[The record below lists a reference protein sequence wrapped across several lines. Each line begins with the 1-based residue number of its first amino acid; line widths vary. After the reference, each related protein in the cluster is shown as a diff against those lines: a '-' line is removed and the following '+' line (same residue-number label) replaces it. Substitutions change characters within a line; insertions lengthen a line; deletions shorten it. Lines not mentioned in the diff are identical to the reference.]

1 MYLSAITELERLSK
15 DDLVK
20 IILQLQNKIIELENE
35 LKKYKNSNTPPSSN
49 KHLKP
54 NTKGKK
60 SKQGRKRGA
69 PKGHKGTTRRQTV
82 ERHEVIDADNCPC
95 CGSDNLEDEKVLK
108 RVVEEIPEPVIPETV
123 ENEVHKK
130 VCLDC
135 GHHFIPEHNTVPLKG
150 KFGINVMILVIFIKF
165 LLRGVLRKTAKFLR
179 TGFALSLTPASV
191 NAIVGRVAGAACR
204 EYNEPKER
212 IRRSDIAYVDETS
225 FSVLGKNQWVWIF
238 RTLHDILLVVRPSRG
253 SPVLKEIL
261 GLDYQGKVICD
272 CWRAYDFLGI
282 LQRCWAHLLRKAED
296 LKETVFGMH
305 LYEKLKSMFKEIKRF
320 NRTNPTTEERAA
332 KYETMTKELKATIKY
347 YSRYDELKGIITY
360 IGNNIGN
367 WFTCVKY
374 EGIEPTNNFAE
385 QALRETVIVR
395 RIIGAF
401 RSENGKQNYET
412 LASLL
417 SSWQLNNLDIKEKL
431 RSTLIKNLCFC

>member
-1 MYLSAITELERLSK
+1 M
-15 DDLVK
+15 
-20 IILQLQNKIIELENE
+20 
-35 LKKYKNSNTPPSSN
+35 
-49 KHLKP
+49 
-54 NTKGKK
+54 
-60 SKQGRKRGA
+60 
-69 PKGHKGTTRRQTV
+69 
-82 ERHEVIDADNCPC
+82 
-95 CGSDNLEDEKVLK
+95 
-108 RVVEEIPEPVIPETV
+108 
-123 ENEVHKK
+123 
-130 VCLDC
+130 
-135 GHHFIPEHNTVPLKG
+135 PLKG

-165 LLRGVLRKTAKFLR
+165 LLRGVLRKTAKFLC
-179 TGFALSLTPASV
+179 TGFALNLTPASV

-204 EYNEPKER
+204 EYNEIKER
-212 IRRSDIAYVDETS
+212 IRKSDLVYVDETS

-238 RTLHDILLVVRPSRG
+238 RTLHDILLVIRPCRG

-261 GLDYQGKVICD
+261 GTDYQGKVVCD

-296 LKETVFGMH
+296 LKETLFGRH
-305 LYEKLKSMFKEIKRF
+305 LYEKLLAMFKEIKRF
-320 NRTNPTTEERAA
+320 NRTNPTSEERAE
-332 KYETMTKELKATIKY
+332 KYEMMTKELKATIKY
-347 YSRYDELKGIITY
+347 YSRYEELKGIITY

-367 WFTCVKY
+367 WFTCIKY

-417 SSWQLNNLDIKEKL
+417 SSWQLNNFDIKEKL

>member
-1 MYLSAITELERLSK
+1 MSARDELERLSK
-15 DDLVK
+15 DDLID
-20 IILQLQNKIIELENE
+20 IILQLQKKIIELENE
-35 LKKYKNSNTPPSSN
+35 LKKYKNSNTPPSAN

-60 SKQGRKRGA
+60 SKRGRKRGA

-82 ERHEVIDADNCPC
+82 DRHEVIDADTCPR
-95 CGSDNLEDEKVLK
+95 CGSDNLDDEKVFT
-108 RVVEEIPEPVIPETV
+108 RVVEEIPEPVLPETV
-123 ENEVHKK
+123 KNEVHKK

-135 GHHFIPEHNTVPLKG
+135 GHHFIPEHNQVPLKG
-150 KFGINVMILVIFIKF
+150 KFGINVMILVVFIKF
-165 LLRGVLRKTAKFLR
+165 LLRGVLRKAAKFLR
-179 TGFALSLTPASV
+179 TGFGLKLTPASV
-191 NAIVGRVAGAACR
+191 GAMVGRVAEAACR
-204 EYNEPKER
+204 EYNELKER
-212 IRRSDIAYVDETS
+212 IRNAEIVYVDETS

-238 RTLHDILLVVRPSRG
+238 RTECDILLVVRPSRG

-261 GLDYQGKVICD
+261 GTDYQGKVVCD
-272 CWRAYDFLGI
+272 CWRAYDFFRI
-282 LQRCWAHLLRKAED
+282 LQRCWAHLLRKAEE
-296 LKETVFGMH
+296 LKETVLGRH
-305 LYEKLKSMFKEIKRF
+305 VYEKLKTMFKAIKRF
-320 NRTNPTTEERAA
+320 NRTNPTSKGRAE
-332 KYETMTKELKATIKY
+332 KYETMTKELKAIIKY
-347 YSRYDELKGIITY
+347 YSRYEELKGIITY

-367 WFTCVKY
+367 WFTCIKY

-395 RIIGAF
+395 KIIGAF

-417 SSWQLNNLDIKEKL
+417 SSWQLNNFDIKEKL